1 MTKRKNNNS
10 IEEIERENLI
20 LETKVK
26 HLTNDLHLTR
36 QENETSTKNY
46 FEIYSDMER
55 KVEERTR
62 QVEELQKQYQQAQK
76 LESIGTLAGG
86 IAHNFNNLL
95 MGIQGNASLML
106 AETNS
111 GHPHFEKLKT
121 IQKLVETVP
130 G

>member
-62 QVEELQKQYQQAQK
+62 QVKELQKQYQQAQK
-76 LESIGTLAGG
+76 LESWKG
-86 IAHNFNNLL
+86 IVMALFRNR
-95 MGIQGNASLML
+95 SLCKRCL
-106 AETNS
+106 E
-111 GHPHFEKLKT
+111 E
-121 IQKLVETVP
+121 
-130 G
+130 